1 MPRRIDL
8 RELDL
13 YLRAC
18 EVDLVEFVAS
28 GQQAVQESKVVVGI
42 EVKLKKGRP
51 VVSPSEG
58 LTNSDKLQAGH
69 RIPD

>member
-1 MPRRIDL
+1 MLEAHRPVS
-8 RELDL
+8 
-13 YLRAC
+13 

-28 GQQAVQESKVVVGI
+28 WQQAVQGSKVVVGV

-58 LTNSDKLQAGH
+58 LTTVTSSKRAS